1 MKKIVYFL
9 LINTLL
15 GCTKEKPKVTV
26 IKNDII
32 TEEYEYRIG
41 EKKDTLFEGIAKI
54 YYPNGK
60 LKRLELYKNNRLN
73 GEIISYDTNGVL
85 SEKETWQKGTRWGK
99 ATYYYPNG
107 KVESEGF
114 WRDTLTFGLTKFYY
128 TNGKYKQFDILDLH
142 EKIIWNI
149 EWDSLGHKLVDEGQV
164 IGDDISI
171 GVSDSKATKETGKCN
186 CHFSSDS
193 ISMGEKAVFSFTI
206 ACLPDTKQE
215 ISTKIFKGNHLLS
228 EKKGEVELES
238 CSASFAHTFHE
249 KGKYNVRI
257 IGELWDN
264 KSNLIQ
270 KDSVTKKVIVY

>member
-26 IKNDII
+26 IQNGII
-32 TEEYEYRIG
+32 TKEYEYRID

-73 GEIISYDTNGVL
+73 GEIISYDTNGIL

-99 ATYYYPNG
+99 ATYYYSNARI
-107 KVESEGF
+107 SAEGF
-114 WRDTLTFGLTKFYY
+114 WRDTIAFGLAKSYHP
-128 TNGKYKQFDILDLH
+128 NGKYQEFNILDLH
-142 EKIIWNI
+142 GNIIWDI

-215 ISTKIFKGNHLLS
+215 ISAKIFKGNRLFS
-228 EKKGEVELES
+228 EKK
-238 CSASFAHTFHE
+238 
-249 KGKYNVRI
+249 VR
-257 IGELWDN
+257 
-264 KSNLIQ
+264 
-270 KDSVTKKVIVY
+270 